1 MKLTLV
7 QKVIISVLVVSTI
20 ASVLVAILIAVEI
33 KNVYLTEQKRNVAE
47 FVQKQAEQHL
57 RPGDFKVENI
67 SQTGKTFDAYK
78 SEILTSEI
86 VRVKIY
92 DTSGVVLYSDEKQL
106 IGQKLFQGEE
116 DELEEIL
123 KGEVVADIAKPT
135 KQENVFEKQF
145 GELMEIYT
153 PIYFGGDRVVGI
165 VETYYQLDLLNALI
179 IKSQVYLI
187 SSILTIFIVLLVV
200 LFFLIN
206 KASKSLFKYSIMK
219 DEFITLAS
227 HQLRTPASSLKW
239 NLELLTDG
247 IAKLLTTPQQEALDA
262 IKNDNENLISI
273 VDNMLIVSDIKPDY
287 FTYEDKDYDPHGVI
301 SEVIKKNEAKIRS
314 KKLDLKL
321 NLTKEA
327 NSLVIRSQ
335 AFLLIVKSIIE
346 NAIDYSKPQG
356 KIVIEYSQK
365 NNKHFQFIV
374 KDEGIGIPL
383 EEQANVFGKFFRAKN
398 SIVGKNVGS
407 GLSLYLVK
415 EIVSGYGG
423 KITFVSDT
431 GGTEFK
437 IVI

>member
-7 QKVIISVLVVSTI
+7 QKVIISVLAISTI
-20 ASVLVAILIAVEI
+20 ASILVAILIAIEI

-47 FVQKQAEQHL
+47 LVQRRAEQNLH
-57 RPGDFKVENI
+57 PGDFKVENI
-67 SQTGKTFDAYK
+67 SQTEATFDAYK
-78 SEILTSEI
+78 REILTSEI
-86 VRVKIY
+86 VRIKIY
-92 DTSGVVLYSDEKQL
+92 DTNGVVLYSDEKEL

-123 KGEVVADIAKPT
+123 KGEVVADIAKPA
-135 KQENVFEKQF
+135 KQENVFERQF

-165 VETYYQLDLLNALI
+165 VETYYQLELLNALI
-179 IKSQVYLI
+179 VKSQIYLI
-187 SSILTIFIVLLVV
+187 SSILTIFIILLIVLFLLV
-200 LFFLIN
+200 N

-239 NLELLTDG
+239 NLELLTEG
-247 IAKLLTTPQQEALDA
+247 ISKSLTTQQREALYA

-273 VDNMLIVSDIKPDY
+273 VDNMLIVSEIRPDY
-287 FTYEDKDYDPHGVI
+287 FTYDDKDYNPHEVI
-301 SEVIKKNEAKIRS
+301 SEVIKKNEVKI
-314 KKLDLKL
+314 KTKNL
-321 NLTKEA
+321 NLELNLAKEVT
-327 NSLVIRSQ
+327 SLVIRHQ
-335 AFLLIVKSIIE
+335 AFFLIIKSIIE

-356 KIVIEYSQK
+356 KVVIEYGQK
-365 NNKHFQFIV
+365 NNKHFQLTV

-398 SIVGKNVGS
+398 SIVEKNVGS

-431 GGTEFK
+431 NGTEFK
-437 IVI
+437 IIV